1 MMKGMTNRI
10 NCGDE
15 RAVSAAL
22 VCVLSCRFA
31 GNGRASVPASRNGR
45 ASVPASRNGR
55 TSVHA
60 SRNEGSVYERA

>member
-15 RAVSAAL
+15 RAASAAL

-31 GNGRASVPASRNGR
+31 SNGRA
-45 ASVPASRNGR
+45 
-55 TSVHA
+55 SVHA

>member
-10 NCGDE
+10 NCDD
-15 RAVSAAL
+15 AKAASAAL

-31 GNGRASVPASRNGR
+31 S
-45 ASVPASRNGR
+45 NGR

>member
-10 NCGDE
+10 NRDD
-15 RAVSAAL
+15 AKAASAAL

-31 GNGRASVPASRNGR
+31 SNGWYPPAVGRPRSGCPSRG
-45 ASVPASRNGR
+45 A
-55 TSVHA
+55 SVHA